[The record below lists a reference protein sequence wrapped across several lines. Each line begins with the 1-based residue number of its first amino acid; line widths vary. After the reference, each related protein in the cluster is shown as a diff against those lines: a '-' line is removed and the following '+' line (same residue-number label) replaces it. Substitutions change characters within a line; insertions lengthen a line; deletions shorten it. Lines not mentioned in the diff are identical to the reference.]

1 MLAGADTAQTYI
13 GILLFVCF
21 FYLVVLPVR
30 RTYVNL
36 GMRPAALQLFWVI
49 LNIFGVAI
57 LVVPIRREAIARLR
71 EAISL

>member
-1 MLAGADTAQTYI
+1 MLTGVDTAQTYV

-21 FYLVVLPVR
+21 FYSVVLPVR

-57 LVVPIRREAIARLR
+57 LAVPIRRQAVERLR
-71 EAISL
+71 EGISL